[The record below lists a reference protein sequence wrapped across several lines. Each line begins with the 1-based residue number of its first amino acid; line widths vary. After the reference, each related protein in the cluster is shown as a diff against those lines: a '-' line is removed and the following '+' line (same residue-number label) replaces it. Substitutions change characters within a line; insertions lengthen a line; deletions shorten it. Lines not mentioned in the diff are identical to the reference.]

1 MAVIAGQNLPPRR
14 VRTGGFAPMQS
25 QKVEPAA
32 VVAVNSTFQDLYD
45 QIARLEQRIY
55 DLENPKGR

>member
-1 MAVIAGQNLPPRR
+1 MATVAGQNLPPRR
-14 VRTGGFAPMQS
+14 VRTASFAPVQS
-25 QKVEPAA
+25 QRLEAAA
-32 VVAVNSTFQDLYD
+32 VVAINSNLQDVYD

>member
-1 MAVIAGQNLPPRR
+1 MATVAGQNLPPRR
-14 VRTGGFAPMQS
+14 VRTGGFAPVQS
-25 QKVEPAA
+25 QRIEAAA
-32 VVAVNSTFQDLYD
+32 VVSLNTTLQDLYD